1 MLQQYDS
8 EPQRPRQSSSR
19 RSSNEMGNIK
29 TVHSATLKCP
39 QEKHPPSRI
48 EKRLL
53 KQRSQDSLPSRDLV
67 PVSPP
72 VSSPT
77 HPQYSVQHKFRKT
90 SSNNQLR
97 ERPQSQSLPSPPATP
112 KLEIGKKRYST
123 GVLQSSSVCAES
135 SLASKASFNCPV
147 VRSRETLIEYK
158 KVPVEQQSTESNH
171 QNTQEAV
178 SIQGSQLVQPTT
190 NLCNQINNNNE
201 DLLKVKEKE
210 ILEKEREI
218 QSLREKYELMI
229 QKLKNDNKSALDQ
242 GM

>member
-1 MLQQYDS
+1 M
-8 EPQRPRQSSSR
+8 
-19 RSSNEMGNIK
+19 
-29 TVHSATLKCP
+29 HSATLKCP

-77 HPQYSVQHKFRKT
+77 HPQDSIQHKFRKT
-90 SSNNQLR
+90 SSKNQLR

-158 KVPVEQQSTESNH
+158 KVPVEQPSTESNQ
-171 QNTQEAV
+171 QNTEEAV
-178 SIQGSQLVQPTT
+178 SIQGSQLVQPVT
-190 NLCNQINNNNE
+190 NLCNQVRHIISFVFQI
-201 DLLKVKEKE
+201 K
-210 ILEKEREI
+210 
-218 QSLREKYELMI
+218 
-229 QKLKNDNKSALDQ
+229 
-242 GM
+242 